1 MAKTYEELLEQ
12 AAIIRDET
20 AAGKNTATR
29 VGGTITD
36 AVDYVK
42 ELQDTYKGIHAEAA
56 AAKTEATAAKNTATD
71 AKMNATLA
79 MNTARSASL
88 NATAASGT
96 ANEAK
101 AKADAAQEAANTAQ
115 QTADAAQNK
124 NADQDTRIA
133 ALLQEIPW
141 EGYHM
146 NAFTDTGEYHIHGE
160 STDAN
165 DGLPILNSGTI
176 DARLTVLDSSLT
188 RGTGEKTDTV
198 VTQILRLSNRMGGDG
213 HVYVRTAQAAT
224 KSQLATPSST
234 AWGTWEKLMGMFEK
248 NAVTNI
254 ADLDTYTTNG
264 MYSGLFANT
273 TLQTLG
279 GLQFTPGDTFLLITV
294 NGYAASAFGTPQL
307 TQMLYRLPAKKGSG
321 NNSARMYMRTAYWN
335 KDADPKAW
343 VWANWDRLAMAS
355 EISGGGGGSIEEYNR
370 LIELISANTTKISS
384 VESTANSAKSAAETA
399 QTAANA
405 AQETANSAQTA
416 ATEAQ
421 TAAQKAKSAAETAQ
435 ATATAAQTKN
445 SEQDTR
451 LEKIE
456 NSVSHLSAAGRYWNE
471 ANGTPKSAGHYGSLD
486 ALRSLPEKLGLG
498 RYLVK
503 DDRTRRKLDPKDST
517 KYADDGTPAALDGSQ
532 GQCMWCWNGFYAN
545 VWKEGDNLF
554 KVVSF
559 DRPVGND
566 ISIWIPAGGI
576 SWLGAGVIDR
586 GEAPYTDK
594 TKWKLCSV
602 INNSEQ
608 FRGGGGTALDAS
620 KYSKAPAAESPQ
632 ITMLGMPA
640 TNISTTNFG
649 NYARKRGEGWEA
661 NWFVARFVVEFLF
674 EIIMGTESSQEAFNN
689 LKDAD
694 GLYQGGF
701 STGVTDMPDWNNY
714 NGYYPVIPTSVGL
727 EAGDG
732 VCLVPYRL
740 PQANGVDGDTYKTFN
755 VPVFF
760 GLVGAG
766 FGHLWQFVRGLII
779 NVGEEKS
786 LVYVA
791 NSMYADYNPKTVE
804 NKIMVA
810 ECPRVGGYI
819 KRKSYKGLCCMAT
832 EVGGSFNVRYSDYL
846 TTDVAKYNGI
856 RIRSAGGHAN
866 FGAGA
871 GASFTSIE
879 TDYNSIFMFYTAPL
893 CYFTADPIIS

>member
-56 AAKTEATAAKNTATD
+56 AAKTEAAAAKSTASE
-71 AKMNATLA
+71 AKMNATAA

-101 AKADAAQEAANTAQ
+101 AKAEAAQEAANTAQ
-115 QTADAAQNK
+115 QTADAAQTK

-133 ALLQEIPW
+133 TLLQDIPW

-165 DGLPILNSGTI
+165 DGLPILNAGTI

-188 RGTGEKTDTV
+188 NGTGEKTDTV

-234 AWGTWEKLMGMFEK
+234 AWGTWEKLMGIFEK

-273 TLQTLG
+273 TFQTLG

-321 NNSARMYMRTAYWN
+321 NSSARMYMRTAYWDKN
-335 KDADPKAW
+335 AEPKAW

-355 EISGGGGGSIEEYNR
+355 EISGGGGGSIEEYNT
-370 LIELISANTTKISS
+370 LIELIAANTEKISG

-399 QTAANA
+399 KTTATS

-421 TAAQKAKSAAETAQ
+421 TAAQEAKTAANNANNL
-435 ATATAAQTKN
+435 ATEAQTKN
-445 SEQDTR
+445 AAQDAR
-451 LEKIE
+451 LDNIE
-456 NSVSHLSAAGRYWNE
+456 ARIDPDIAGRVWNE
-471 ANGTPKSAGHYGSLD
+471 DNGTPKAESYYGSVK
-486 ALRSLPEKLGLG
+486 ALRDLPKRLGLG

-503 DDRTRRKLDPKDST
+503 DDRTRRKLHHNDSH
-517 KYADDGTPAALDGSQ
+517 KYLDGTPAALDGTE
-532 GQCMWCWNGFYAN
+532 GQCMWCWEGFYAN
-545 VWKEGDNLF
+545 IWHEGSRLI
-554 KVVSF
+554 KAVTF
-559 DRPVGND
+559 DGPVGND

-576 SWLGAGVIDR
+576 SWLGAGVMDR
-586 GEAPYTDK
+586 TEQ
-594 TKWKLCSV
+594 KLCSL
-602 INNSEQ
+602 ISDDERY
-608 FRGGGGTALDAS
+608 RGGVGTALDAS
-620 KYSKAPAAESPQ
+620 KFTKAPSAESPQ
-632 ITMLGMPA
+632 ISMLGMPA

-674 EIIMGTESSQEAFNN
+674 EVIMGTENSQEAFNAN
-689 LKDAD
+689 KDAN

-701 STGVTDMPDWNNY
+701 GTGVTDMPDWGNY
-714 NGYYPVIPTSVGL
+714 NGYFPVIPTSVGL

-732 VCLVPYRL
+732 VCLVPYNL
-740 PQANGVDGDTYKTFN
+740 PDASGGTYKTFN

-766 FGHLWQFVRGLII
+766 YGNLWQWVRGLIMDA
-779 NVGEEKS
+779 GEEKS

-791 NSMYADYNPKTVE
+791 PSMYAAYDPNTVTG
-804 NKIMVA
+804 KIMVA
-810 ECPRVGGYI
+810 ECPRVSGWI
-819 KRKSYKGLCCMAT
+819 TRKSYKGLCCMPT
-832 EVGGSFNVRYSDYL
+832 EIGGSPTLRYSDQFYTNAETSKGL
-846 TTDVAKYNGI
+846 RVRA
-856 RIRSAGGHAN
+856 AGGSAHD
-866 FGAGA
+866 GTGA
-871 GASFTSIE
+871 GASCARAVSTAADASA
-879 TDYNSIFMFYTAPL
+879 TYSAPL
-893 CYFTADPIIS
+893 CYFEEDPLIDNISTMQ